1 MRRLGNHWKTG
12 GVLFAATFLFVGCG
26 QDAPPYDELPLRDA
40 LRAAPEVVATMPFDT
55 RHDLAVR
62 LDAAGLDAEGVTR
75 FEMPEKVTIDGLS
88 RIADAARE
96 DQGQDAL
103 IFGSVVEAQN
113 DFLLSGQNI
122 DEKALGQV
130 VVGPVA
136 LRGNPSTETAALEDA
151 ALRGRAGAW
160 LRELSGRTHTK
171 QMVRTSGLPFGAWA
185 YADTLYV
192 NGSWLVA
199 MAALEENVALPGVGD
214 GSLFQGQAPDKTPL
228 SVDYNPYNLPETLAE
243 CVARVQKTCECGAS
257 CTHEVTDPSFANA
270 NEECA
275 WVNQDLLHPAALC
288 VAALLSVDDIFACM
302 DSAAGQ
308 CSVWPVSSPG
318 DALLFA
324 QNVTC
329 MDLLDICLRDG
340 SVPDPPSS
348 GSGSSCNNSS
358 GGSGSGSSCSKCNDD
373 CSKCNDNWADCNDN
387 CSNTNQNC
395 SSCGSS
401 SGSCGKCSIHGA
413 TSHAPIPVPFP
424 TPMST
429 GFWLIAPAAY
439 LFLRGRRR
447 S

>member
-1 MRRLGNHWKTG
+1 MRCLGNHWKTG
-12 GVLFAATFLFVGCG
+12 GVLFSATFLFVGCG

-40 LRAAPEVVATMPFDT
+40 LRAAPEVVATMPFET
-55 RHDLAVR
+55 RHDLALR
-62 LDAAGLDAEGVTR
+62 LDAAGLDVEGAAT
-75 FEMPEKVTIDGLS
+75 FEAPDKVTIDGLS

-96 DQGQDAL
+96 DQGRDAL
-103 IFGSVVEAQN
+103 IFGSVVAHPD
-113 DFLLSGQNI
+113 DFVLASEKV
-122 DEKALGQV
+122 DEQALGLV

-136 LRGNPSTETAALEDA
+136 LRGSPSAETAALEDA

-160 LRELSGRTHTK
+160 LRELSGRTHT
-171 QMVRTSGLPFGAWA
+171 QQLVRTTGLPFGAWA
-185 YADTLYV
+185 YEDTLYV

-199 MAALEENVALPGVGD
+199 LSALEENIVIGGAGD
-214 GSLFQGQAPDKTPL
+214 GSLSQSQVPGKTPL
-228 SVDYNPYNLPETLAE
+228 TVDYNPYRLPLSLAE
-243 CVARVQKTCECGAS
+243 CVAQVQKTCECGTS

-288 VAALLSVDDIFACM
+288 VAALLTVDDIFACM
-302 DSAAGQ
+302 DSAGGQ

-324 QNVTC
+324 QDVTC

-340 SVPDPPSS
+340 YVDQPSSS
-348 GSGSSCNNSS
+348 GSGSSCNDGS
-358 GGSGSGSSCSKCNDD
+358 GGSSSSSSCSSCNDD
-373 CSKCNDNWADCNDN
+373 CSKCNDNWSNCNDN

-395 SSCGSS
+395 SNCGSS
-401 SGSCGKCSIHGA
+401 SGSCSKCSIHQT
-413 TSHAPIPVPFP
+413 TSHGPIPP
-424 TPMST
+424 PMGT